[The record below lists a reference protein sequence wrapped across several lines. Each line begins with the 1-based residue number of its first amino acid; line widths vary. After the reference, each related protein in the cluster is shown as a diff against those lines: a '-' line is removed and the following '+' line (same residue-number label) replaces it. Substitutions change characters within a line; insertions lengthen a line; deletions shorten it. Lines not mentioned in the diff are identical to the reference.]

1 MDRRRTALLV
11 ERNPRSRFV
20 LRTALRKLGFRVVA
34 ARSRAEALDVLE
46 HGTPD
51 VVLMDDPGNAGVY
64 RIVSLPN
71 ARAEDLSV
79 RFVGL
84 REAPP
89 LGPGVR
95 LADVLSAVEELL
107 PGAGAARASA

>member
-1 MDRRRTALLV
+1 MDRRRTVLLV

-20 LRTALRKLGFRVVA
+20 LRTALRRLGFRVIA
-34 ARSRAEALDVLE
+34 ARSRAEALDVTE

-51 VVLMDDPGNAGVY
+51 VVLMDDPADGGVY

-71 ARAEDLSV
+71 ARSEDVSV
-79 RFVGL
+79 RLVGL

-89 LGPGVR
+89 LGPKPVR
-95 LADVLSAVEELL
+95 LADVLSAIEEMV
-107 PGAGAARASA
+107 PGAERASA